1 MIVNENKLKGGT
13 NMAKVATQIRLDE
26 SMHKKVKYISE
37 KKLRS
42 LNSQMEY
49 FILKG
54 IEQYEKEYGT
64 IPISDS

>member
-1 MIVNENKLKGGT
+1 
-13 NMAKVATQIRLDE
+13 MAKVATQIRLDE
-26 SMHKKVKYISE
+26 AIHKKVKYISE

-54 IEQYEKEYGT
+54 IEEFEKEYG
-64 IPISDS
+64 IIQDLDSE

>member
-1 MIVNENKLKGGT
+1 MKGGY
-13 NMAKVATQIRLDE
+13 NMPKVATQIRLDE
-26 SMHKKVKYISE
+26 TMHKKVKYISE

-54 IEQYEKEYGT
+54 IEEYEEEYGT
-64 IPISDS
+64 IQISDSE

>member
-1 MIVNENKLKGGT
+1 
-13 NMAKVATQIRLDE
+13 MAKIATQIRLDE
-26 SMHKKVKYISE
+26 SMYKKIKYISE

-54 IEQYEKEYGT
+54 IEEYEKEYGV
-64 IPISDS
+64 IQISDLL

>member
-1 MIVNENKLKGGT
+1 
-13 NMAKVATQIRLDE
+13 MAKVATQIRLDE
-26 SMHKKVKYISE
+26 VMHKKIKYISE

-54 IEQYEKEYGT
+54 IEEYEREHGV
-64 IPISDS
+64 IQLSEDE

>member
-1 MIVNENKLKGGT
+1 MKGSEF
-13 NMAKVATQIRLDE
+13 MASSKVVTQIRLDE
-26 SMHKKVKYISE
+26 ITHKKVKFISE

-54 IEQYEKEYGT
+54 IEDFEKEYGA
-64 IPISDS
+64 IPLTDD

>member
-1 MIVNENKLKGGT
+1 
-13 NMAKVATQIRLDE
+13 MAEVATQIRLDE

>member
-1 MIVNENKLKGGT
+1 
-13 NMAKVATQIRLDE
+13 MAKIATQIRLDE
-26 SMHKKVKYISE
+26 VMYKKMKYISE

-54 IEQYEKEYGT
+54 IEEYEREYGV
-64 IPISDS
+64 IQFSDLF

>member
-1 MIVNENKLKGGT
+1 MP
-13 NMAKVATQIRLDE
+13 KVATQIRLDE
-26 SMHKKVKYISE
+26 TMHKKVKYIAE

-54 IEQYEKEYGT
+54 IEEYEKENGA
-64 IPISDS
+64 IPVLIDE

>member
-1 MIVNENKLKGGT
+1 
-13 NMAKVATQIRLDE
+13 MAKIATQIRLDE
-26 SMHKKVKYISE
+26 EMHRKIKYISE

-54 IEQYEKEYGT
+54 IEQYEKEHGA
-64 IPISDS
+64 IPISDLL